1 MGAESAPFILSRVKN
16 EEINR
21 ENFCPED
28 ISNIGDAGLKEFYFK
43 QVSRSVLER
52 IVNFGTNRIPNT
64 YSIVRIER
72 TEYQVI
78 TCSQKTIR
86 VVFEYL
92 KLFE

>member
-43 QVSRSVLER
+43 QVSRSTHISKE
-52 IVNFGTNRIPNT
+52 N
-64 YSIVRIER
+64 
-72 TEYQVI
+72 
-78 TCSQKTIR
+78 KTFRKVPFIS
-86 VVFEYL
+86 
-92 KLFE
+92 